1 MIAHLEEKRTKL
13 VKERHELKQE
23 ANSLSPLKMSP
34 APCKPSYRENIEG
47 SVSPLSIKVQGNI
60 SPLSM
65 PVNREVPSLNHT
77 VEVPKL
83 SIGKVLTDLPQGPPA
98 EAPKARNRVQA
109 RRPVNYC

>member
-65 PVNREVPSLNHT
+65 PVNREV
-77 VEVPKL
+77 EVPKL